1 MLKIGFFGSC
11 QLHLCDN
18 FFLNQNIKQ
27 EFNITVYFSL
37 PFYEYD
43 KNYNNNC
50 RILDYKIFDNLD
62 ILIIELNNLDNDN
75 QASSSKIITYCK
87 EKNIKIIKTF
97 LIKFP
102 IYPINWSGYGIN
114 KQDIKN
120 YTNLNNIDYKKKFNE
135 CIESCRKSNNDSD
148 LSTDITDFIYN
159 NFDKQLLFTHSL
171 HPTNVLL
178 YQLWKNILTHLSIN
192 IENYKY
198 NFVNEL
204 INCWYNPFTSK
215 MVKDLDIKFNTIVN
229 DDFYVKMYND
239 NFNKFDN

>member
-11 QLHLCDN
+11 QLHLCDK
-18 FFLNQNIKQ
+18 FFLNQSIKQ
-27 EFNITVYFSL
+27 QFNIIVEFSL

-43 KNYNNNC
+43 KNYINNC

-114 KQDIKN
+114 KQDIKT
-120 YTNLNNIDYKKKFNE
+120 YTNLNNIDYKKKFNA
-135 CIESCRKSNNDSD
+135 CIESCRKSNIESD

-198 NFVNEL
+198 NFGNEL